1 VTFLLLLAVAAFAPM
16 LLEARRSARNARAL
30 RAAGAAEPA
39 RDVYPAMRIAYPA
52 SFAAMLA
59 EAWLRRVEPDAIVW
73 AGAAVFVV
81 AKAVKYWAVAALGD
95 RWTFRVLVPP
105 GGALVTSGPYRFLQH
120 PNYLAVLAELGAMAL
135 MCKAAFTGAIA
146 LAGFSLVILR
156 RIAVEERAIGLRR

>member
-1 VTFLLLLAVAAFAPM
+1 MFLLLLAAAAFAPM
-16 LLEARRSARNARAL
+16 LLEARRSAKNDRAL

-39 RDVYPAMRIAYPA
+39 GDVYPAMRIAYPT

-59 EAWLRRVEPDAIVW
+59 EAWLRRAEPDAIAA
-73 AGAAVFVV
+73 AGAAVFIA

-105 GGALVTSGPYRFLQH
+105 GGALVSSGPYRFLQH
-120 PNYLAVLAELGAMAL
+120 PNYVAVVGELGGMAL
-135 MCKAAFTGAIA
+135 MCKAAFTGAVA
-146 LAGFSLVILR
+146 LAAFSLIILG